1 MKLRVLTFIVIYSE
15 KKMVKCKAINNK
27 NNLAVYY
34 YIKFKN

>member
-27 NNLAVYY
+27 KHFGSLLLYK
-34 YIKFKN
+34 I